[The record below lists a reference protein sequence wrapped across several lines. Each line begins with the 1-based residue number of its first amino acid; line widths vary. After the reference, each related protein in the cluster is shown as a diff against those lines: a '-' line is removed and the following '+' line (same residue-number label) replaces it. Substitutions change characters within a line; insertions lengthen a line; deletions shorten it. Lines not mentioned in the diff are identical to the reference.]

1 MLDSVNE
8 GDLVMIPGGKLGI
21 VVGIYGLGY
30 CEVLINRSTKSPK
43 VVPFRALDL
52 KKICQETVIAEDK
65 ICI

>member
-30 CEVLINRSTKSPK
+30 CEVLINKGKQNARVIPYRQADLRKLPASP
-43 VVPFRALDL
+43 
-52 KKICQETVIAEDK
+52 ETTSAH
-65 ICI
+65 